1 MILNNAIDKMCFVVI
16 AYCALVGK
24 PVISCI
30 DMRIRVTVSFI
41 VQQGLYSIEK
51 AFEFDCF
58 SWIPWICM
66 KALKS
71 PGIVTEVLEFLNN
84 ILPRIT

>member
-1 MILNNAIDKMCFVVI
+1 MILNNGIDKMCFVVV
-16 AYCALVGK
+16 AYCVLVGK
-24 PVISCI
+24 PVISCAG
-30 DMRIRVTVSFI
+30 MRTNGFI

-58 SWIPWICM
+58 SWIPRICI
-66 KALKS
+66 KALTS
-71 PGIVTEVLEFLNN
+71 PGIVTEVLEFLNH